1 MQMVYIRFL
10 TEQDRIRG
18 FSGLAKQSRVGS
30 LPGHVYQVPIDS
42 LKFLDGQ
49 HIGYRRATDEEV
61 QAANDQI
68 RNPAPAVL

>member
-1 MQMVYIRFL
+1 MYIRFL

-18 FSGLAKQSRVGS
+18 FAGLVKQACVGS
-30 LPGHVYQVPIDS
+30 LPGQVYQVPIEA
-42 LKFLDGQ
+42 LPFLENQ
-49 HIGYRRATDEEV
+49 QIGYRRATDEEV